1 MVLRLADQLD
11 VPLRE
16 RNALLLAAGFAP
28 RYTERPL
35 DDDALSAARTAVER
49 VLRAHEPYPALAFDR
64 RWNIVMTNRAVEPF
78 FADVDPELLR
88 PPVNLV
94 RLGLDP
100 RGFAPLVVNLA
111 DVRAVFRSRITRQL
125 ALTHDAGLAALHER
139 IAGDGLRRRVGPVR
153 RVRRPDPDDPSSRR
167 TGGTAVLDHH
177 HVRHS
182 HGHHPGRGGGR
193 VVLPRGRRERRVLRG
208 TTARR
213 LRSADRMVPVRSGP
227 MPSAAQRPRPRAPAR
242 SRRSERPPSRC
253 GRLPATGAGRGR
265 VPQGTRPPLRRP
277 ALERRS
283 RVPAPVGVEAG
294 LLLAVPAGVHV
305 APPAGAAAA
314 GVEEGGSAG
323 R

>member
-1 MVLRLADQLD
+1 MHTVGELLRQWRHRRRLSQLDLALAADVSARHVSLVETGRSNPSADMVLRLADQLD

-78 FADVDPELLR
+78 FADVDPDLLR

-125 ALTHDAGLAALHER
+125 ALTHDAELAALHDELLETDSADASGPSVESDVL
-139 IAGDGLRRRVGPVR
+139 IPMILR
-153 RVRRPDPDDPSSRR
+153 
-167 TGGTAVLDHH
+167 L
-177 HVRHS
+177 
-182 HGHHPGRGGGR
+182 GGR
-193 VVLPRGRRERRVLRG
+193 EVRLFSTITTFG
-208 TTARR
+208 TPMDITLDEVAVE
-213 LRSADRMVPVRSGP
+213 SYYPADAE
-227 MPSAAQRPRPRAPAR
+227 SAAYFEEPRRGNFG
-242 SRRSERPPSRC
+242 PP
-253 GRLPATGAGRGR
+253 TGWC
-265 VPQGTRPPLRRP
+265 P
-277 ALERRS
+277 
-283 RVPAPVGVEAG
+283 
-294 LLLAVPAGVHV
+294 
-305 APPAGAAAA
+305 
-314 GVEEGGSAG
+314 
-323 R
+323 